1 VRNLCIRSDSTST
14 YKKSNRK
21 IMSSFDYQ
29 GLTPKRVF
37 PESMDDSLVGRK
49 VMYKEVWNNINVP
62 YEYGTI
68 TSFNER
74 YVFIDFR
81 GNGFGQ
87 ACKYNNVLLAPT
99 SIAPHICTL

>member
-1 VRNLCIRSDSTST
+1 M
-14 YKKSNRK
+14 SN
-21 IMSSFDYQ
+21 FDYE

-37 PESMDDSLVGRK
+37 PESMDESLIGRK
-49 VMYKEVWNNINVP
+49 IWYKEDWKNVHIR
-62 YEYGTI
+62 YEHGTI

-99 SIAPHICTL
+99 VLPPHICRLPEYN

>member
-1 VRNLCIRSDSTST
+1 
-14 YKKSNRK
+14 
-21 IMSSFDYQ
+21 MSSFDYQ
-29 GLTPKRVF
+29 GLTPKSVF
-37 PESMDDSLVGRK
+37 PESMDESLIGRK
-49 VMYKEVWNNINVP
+49 VMYREDWNNVNVQ
-62 YEYGTI
+62 YEHGTI

-99 SIAPHICTL
+99 SIAPHICTLP